1 MIAAYRRTYSLSRLG
16 ATRHCSTSII
26 YIHISISPLVVTSE
40 AVKLNIENDGQTTSN
55 MSEND
60 NIHKSIPIDAGQPMT
75 SALESRTSVRR
86 T

>member
-1 MIAAYRRTYSLSRLG
+1 LFY
-16 ATRHCSTSII
+16 I
-26 YIHISISPLVVTSE
+26 YNIHTHFYLAIGRNFRGGEI
-40 AVKLNIENDGQTTSN
+40 NIENDGQTTSN